1 MGEVTITTE
10 RYEELLNCEAR
21 VEIAVSLLGHDRFM
35 SIEDMLRILGAE
47 TEADNLKARE
57 NKKYK
62 DLSFEEILEESE
74 GFVNENND

>member
-21 VEIAVSLLGHDRFM
+21 VEVAVSLLAHDRFM
-35 SIEDMLRILGAE
+35 SAEDMLRILGE
-47 TEADNLKARE
+47 PIEADNLEERE

-62 DLSFEEILEESE
+62 KLSFEEILEE
-74 GFVNENND
+74 